1 MANDKQSQRSN
12 KYNGNKNVVIIGII
26 VGVLIVAILG
36 TLFIKT
42 NNNKSIKIDYDT
54 YTTVTAK
61 PGQEYTTK
69 DKDGNLYYI
78 KSDGMYCDTDYGQIK
93 VEYHKPLNKFNTYS
107 YTNEALTVTTFDIN
121 KDGTYTYTVYYTTG
135 CRDVFTGKYD
145 IAVGVNNAF
154 KALNIKDK
162 QEFTDAFFVDSGAI
176 DPNNLVVLT
185 MNKKSLTSYDENGN
199 PVKYLELDVQWKSGR
214 QLSKI
219 AGLDDDGNE
228 EAYAAFAYDEN
239 GIRTS
244 EHSIEDSL
252 TFDFTTED
260 GAITGRQSADGKN
273 YRFIYDE
280 SGKPTAFLMN
290 GALYHYIT
298 NQMGDVVGIT
308 DADGNLAL
316 EYFYDA
322 WGDNFTRAIDQ
333 CDFDGEEGGLGAYK
347 LSNANPL
354 TYRGYYFDHAI
365 GMYYLQSRYMNP
377 VVNRFFNADD
387 PDIAKQSKDVP
398 VGMNLFAYCNND
410 PVNKVDP
417 DGRLSIKTGF
427 SKILN
432 KIQHRIQDYFANLI
446 VKKNGIIRISVTVI
460 AAGLNFIVSMVVAK
474 LVYKGVTSLLN
485 KVVDMSLRS
494 TPGV

>member
-1 MANDKQSQRSN
+1 MANDKQSQRTN
-12 KYNGNKNVVIIGII
+12 KYNGNKNVVIIGIV

-185 MNKKSLTSYDENGN
+185 MNKKSLTSYDENGKVTAKIDDILHHHVDGEDN
-199 PVKYLELDVQWKSGR
+199 ETETSAVRSSVSLQDESILEQFVIYLTGTNDNMNAVAYSTTNRLIYNQTGINGELSVTP
-214 QLSKI
+214 LSK
-219 AGLDDDGNE
+219 
-228 EAYAAFAYDEN
+228 
-239 GIRTS
+239 
-244 EHSIEDSL
+244 
-252 TFDFTTED
+252 
-260 GAITGRQSADGKN
+260 GAQ
-273 YRFIYDE
+273 
-280 SGKPTAFLMN
+280 
-290 GALYHYIT
+290 
-298 NQMGDVVGIT
+298 
-308 DADGNLAL
+308 DA
-316 EYFYDA
+316 
-322 WGDNFTRAIDQ
+322 Q
-333 CDFDGEEGGLGAYK
+333 
-347 LSNANPL
+347 
-354 TYRGYYFDHAI
+354 
-365 GMYYLQSRYMNP
+365 
-377 VVNRFFNADD
+377 
-387 PDIAKQSKDVP
+387 
-398 VGMNLFAYCNND
+398 
-410 PVNKVDP
+410 
-417 DGRLSIKTGF
+417 
-427 SKILN
+427 
-432 KIQHRIQDYFANLI
+432 
-446 VKKNGIIRISVTVI
+446 
-460 AAGLNFIVSMVVAK
+460 
-474 LVYKGVTSLLN
+474 
-485 KVVDMSLRS
+485 
-494 TPGV
+494 